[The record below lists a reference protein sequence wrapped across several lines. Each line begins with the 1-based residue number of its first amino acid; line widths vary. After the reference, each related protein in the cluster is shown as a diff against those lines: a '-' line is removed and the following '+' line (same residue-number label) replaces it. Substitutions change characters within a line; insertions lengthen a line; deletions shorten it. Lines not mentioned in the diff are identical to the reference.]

1 MRSSFGGKDTEAS
14 GAMRI
19 GFGLAIAGAALLCA
33 CGIGLAQEQPKEGAR
48 EVPKIERANPF
59 TPPPSAAEEQARQDE
74 RTRNIVW
81 QLQPEIK
88 SMIMQDVTASQAALE
103 IKIRRR
109 IDTAIEE
116 AVKAAPASAAA
127 GSPGLLGT
135 LASATAP
142 NPNKVPEGAK
152 FISCVNGKALYR
164 DKDNTLFQVAGDGVP
179 GSDRCAK

>member
-1 MRSSFGGKDTEAS
+1 
-14 GAMRI
+14 MRI
-19 GFGLAIAGAALLCA
+19 GFGLAIAGAALICA
-33 CGIGLAQEQPKEGAR
+33 CAAAQAQDSKKADPH
-48 EVPKIERANPF
+48 EVPKIERPNPF
-59 TPPPSAAEEQARQDE
+59 TPPPSADEEQARQDE
-74 RTRNIVW
+74 RMRNIVW

-109 IDTAIEE
+109 IDSAIAE
-116 AVKAAPASAAA
+116 ASLKAPEPAAGAAAPGVLGTIAAA
-127 GSPGLLGT
+127 
-135 LASATAP
+135 A
-142 NPNKVPEGAK
+142 NPEANKVPEGAK